1 MILLST
7 PAWTDIRNVDVTDW
21 MARRQRSDDRIEM
34 TLSRLVSSPA
44 GEREIVPGLYQ
55 ICLQQKDAISNLSPL
70 AVAPGINS
78 QTGEQPGINPD
89 AGPAGGSFSINGG
102 PFSGELIHSVEV
114 CMGTRI
120 LDRNEGEFT
129 VAASDRIDVNIAE
142 DLRAGVY
149 PIRVVVNGVST
160 LPIRWFEVVARQ

>member
-1 MILLST
+1 
-7 PAWTDIRNVDVTDW
+7 
-21 MARRQRSDDRIEM
+21 
-34 TLSRLVSSPA
+34 
-44 GEREIVPGLYQ
+44 
-55 ICLQQKDAISNLSPL
+55 
-70 AVAPGINS
+70 
-78 QTGEQPGINPD
+78 
-89 AGPAGGSFSINGG
+89 
-102 PFSGELIHSVEV
+102 
-114 CMGTRI
+114 MGTRI